1 MKIKATL
8 IGIGAVLALTVGF
21 AGLSGT
27 AAADPAKPAAT
38 PAPVPAEERPT
49 PAPVPAEEQPAEK
62 ATAGP
67 KEPVVVRPA
76 YTG

>member
-8 IGIGAVLALTVGF
+8 MGIGAVLVLT
-21 AGLSGT
+21 AGLAGFSGT
-27 AAADPAKPAAT
+27 AAADPKPSVTSA
-38 PAPVPAEERPT
+38 PAPADQRPT
-49 PAPVPAEEQPAEK
+49 VK